1 VLAVTT
7 EPEKTEPPKP
17 PTGTVLGGAA
27 VLFVLLRLLAV
38 SHYDWH
44 TAFALLHTL
53 DLDDAP
59 GLFLGT
65 FMADARI
72 SSVLLILALPFTFLY
87 LAATRVGRERVRFGG
102 VFVLVVLV
110 ALLIS
115 HVKTYH
121 HWWVP
126 VGAVAL
132 SVVLVLLERAHRHP
146 RLRDPIAFLMRRS
159 GVSVVVVALVV
170 AAVVATPWV
179 PLERVETTGGA
190 HDYYVVDTQPG
201 FLKVLGAEDR
211 KFEILRDD
219 EVRSRV
225 ELTEH

>member
-1 VLAVTT
+1 MTT
-7 EPEKTEPPKP
+7 EPEKTEPAKSHA
-17 PTGTVLGGAA
+17 GSVLTSAA

-44 TAFALLHTL
+44 TCFALLHTL

-65 FMADARI
+65 FMADTRI

-87 LAATRVGRERVRFGG
+87 LVANRADGKRMRFGG
-102 VFVLVVLV
+102 ALLMVVLV
-110 ALLIS
+110 ALLVS

-121 HWWVP
+121 RWWVP

-132 SVVLVLLERAHRHP
+132 AAVLVLLERAHRHP
-146 RLRDPIAFLMRRS
+146 RLRDPITFLLRRS
-159 GVSVVVVALVV
+159 GVLVVVTALTT

-179 PLERVETTGGA
+179 PLERVETTSGTRE
-190 HDYYVVDTQPG
+190 YYVVDTPPG
-201 FLKVLGAEDR
+201 FLKVIGAADR
-211 KFEILRDD
+211 KFEIVRDD
-219 EVRSRV
+219 EVLSRE

>member
-1 VLAVTT
+1 MTIEPETT
-7 EPEKTEPPKP
+7 EPAKSHA
-17 PTGTVLGGAA
+17 VSMLGSAA

-65 FMADARI
+65 FMADTRI
-72 SSVLLILALPFTFLY
+72 SSVLLIVALPFTFLY
-87 LAATRVGRERVRFGG
+87 LVATRVDRKRVNFGG
-102 VFVLVVLV
+102 TLLMVVLV

-121 HWWVP
+121 YWWVP
-126 VGAVAL
+126 IGAAAL
-132 SVVLVLLERAHRHP
+132 GAVLVLLERAHRHP
-146 RLRDPIAFLMRRS
+146 RLRDPITFLLRRS
-159 GVSVVVVALVV
+159 GATSVVTALAV

-179 PLERVETTGGA
+179 PLERVETTSGT
-190 HDYYVVDTQPG
+190 HEYYVVDTPPG
-201 FLKVLGAEDR
+201 FLKVIGADDR
-211 KFEILRDD
+211 EFEILRTD
-219 EVRSRV
+219 EVESRT